1 MKRFNRQT
9 GGKGEQEAER
19 LLRKKGYKILEM
31 NWGNKWGE
39 VDLICMDSRLRGND
53 APHQSVQGNDVVV
66 FVEVKAK
73 TGYEYGAPWQMV
85 NRRKLAQ
92 VRRMGGLFLTNKG
105 WQDKACRIDVV
116 GVVFDRSGKVVEIDH
131 YENVY

>member
-1 MKRFNRQT
+1 VKRFNKQT
-9 GGKGEQEAER
+9 GGRGEREAER
-19 LLRKKGYKILEM
+19 LLREKGYKILEM

-39 VDLICMDSRLRGND
+39 VDLICVDPPTRKATARRSET
-53 APHQSVQGNDVVV
+53 VV

-73 TGYEYGAPWQMV
+73 IGYEYGAPWQMV

-92 VRRMGGLFLTNKG
+92 VRRMGGLFLTEKG

-116 GVVFDRSGKVVEIDH
+116 GVVFDRGGKVVEVDH